1 MTFSC
6 GAGPSNRCIP
16 QAGAGPVSCNGLLG
30 CFRTQPPPAPGSAQ
44 GRPLGLALG
53 IGLKTAAA
61 FGSTGSRALEL
72 DSGNDS
78 PQPRGSIAHTRYAIK
93 VVSQASG

>member
-1 MTFSC
+1 
-6 GAGPSNRCIP
+6 
-16 QAGAGPVSCNGLLG
+16 
-30 CFRTQPPPAPGSAQ
+30 
-44 GRPLGLALG
+44 
-53 IGLKTAAA
+53 LKTAAA